1 MLMKYG
7 ADATRWYLLA
17 VSPPWMPTRFDED
30 GVKEVYAKFFG
41 TLQNVYSFFTLY
53 ANIDEADPA
62 TYDIPVTQREE
73 IDRWVLSRLNSL
85 IRQVRMDMESFELTR
100 VVRAI
105 QNFVIDDVS
114 NWYVRR
120 TRERFWASEMDTNKK
135 AVYRTLWEVL
145 VTTAKLM
152 APFAPFMAEDIYQ
165 NLLTGGDKK
174 VSVHVEMYPVADET
188 LIDTELETNMGLVI
202 DLVSLGRAIRNKVQI
217 KVRQPL
223 TTLMV
228 DEKHRAAL
236 AQMEGLI
243 KEELNVKA
251 ISYISNPDAYVD
263 YTIKPNFPVL
273 GPKYGKLLK
282 GIGTALAQGDAAAFV
297 KELRSSGQLN
307 LVVEDTP
314 VVLTADDVEVRVQ
327 EKEGFAVE
335 MDKENF
341 AILDTKLTTELI
353 QEGLAREIVSKVQN
367 MRKNSGFELTDRIN
381 LAYVADE
388 EVAAAVEAFRTYI
401 MEETLAVI
409 LERVA
414 EAGAGFESWDINGH
428 ATALK
433 VSKA

>member
-1 MLMKYG
+1 
-7 ADATRWYLLA
+7 
-17 VSPPWMPTRFDED
+17 
-30 GVKEVYAKFFG
+30 
-41 TLQNVYSFFTLY
+41 
-53 ANIDEADPA
+53 
-62 TYDIPVTQREE
+62 
-73 IDRWVLSRLNSL
+73 
-85 IRQVRMDMESFELTR
+85 
-100 VVRAI
+100 
-105 QNFVIDDVS
+105 
-114 NWYVRR
+114 
-120 TRERFWASEMDTNKK
+120 
-135 AVYRTLWEVL
+135 
-145 VTTAKLM
+145 
-152 APFAPFMAEDIYQ
+152 
-165 NLLTGGDKK
+165 
-174 VSVHVEMYPVADET
+174 
-188 LIDTELETNMGLVI
+188 
-202 DLVSLGRAIRNKVQI
+202 
-217 KVRQPL
+217 
-223 TTLMV
+223 
-228 DEKHRAAL
+228 
-236 AQMEGLI
+236 MEGLI

-388 EVAAAVEAFRTYI
+388 EVAAAVGASGLTSWKRPWR
-401 MEETLAVI
+401 LSWSGWLKPALVLNLGI
-409 LERVA
+409 LTV
-414 EAGAGFESWDINGH
+414 
-428 ATALK
+428 TPPPLK
-433 VSKA
+433 